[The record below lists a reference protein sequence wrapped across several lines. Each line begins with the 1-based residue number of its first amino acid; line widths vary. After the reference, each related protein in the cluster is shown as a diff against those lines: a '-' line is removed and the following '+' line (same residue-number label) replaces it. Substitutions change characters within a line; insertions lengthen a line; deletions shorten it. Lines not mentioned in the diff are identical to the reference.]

1 MAGNNWSEVRLTSNA
16 WVVSVDIRR
25 RILQRKMWWDA
36 GWVSYAETAPGY
48 RARMHG
54 GFCGAYRGN
63 AMDMIYILLESIRR
77 EADYVVIYEDDAV
90 PAHDIRARWEE
101 VRQQVPSDCGIL
113 ALGDINGESIV
124 RGKETLLYDRIRS
137 PFTRLV
143 PLEAENKGAHA
154 YVVMRCAMEALVQA
168 LMAQP
173 VSDLALARAYQYDP
187 RARAYGLQQ
196 QPLFAQHRLCG
207 LRPPHCPVRLCER
220 DRWMQAHGASYQ
232 PEEHWALPRLSR
244 IMELEE
250 DGASK
255 EVTDV
260 YILSNGRHG
269 RIPLYGEPLIVHLN
283 TDSTGIFGE
292 DDRHVLI
299 CRSDA
304 RDARRWFTPRD
315 LCLADWRGV
324 LMPTEAEW
332 QSYIPEYA
340 TYRRRSDKIPSTGWL
355 AWMLCRKQYPHAEIH
370 LVDFAPGGDIGTPK
384 WRGHDWELEERV
396 YRQAGVDIVRTI

>member
-36 GWVSYAETAPGY
+36 GWVWYAETAPGY
-48 RARMHG
+48 RAGTHG

-63 AMDMIYILLESIRR
+63 AMDVIYILLESIRR
-77 EADYVVIYEDDAV
+77 EAEYAVIFEDDAV

-101 VRQQVPSDCGIL
+101 LRQQVPSDCGIL

-154 YVVMRCAMEALVQA
+154 YIVMRCAMEALVQA

-173 VSDLALARAYQYDP
+173 VSDLAIARAYQYDP

-196 QPLFAQHRLCG
+196 SPLFAQHQLCRLT
-207 LRPPHCPVRLCER
+207 PPRCPVRLCER
-220 DRWMQAHGASYQ
+220 DKWMQSHGDYL
-232 PEEHWALPRLSR
+232 PEEHWALPPLSR
-244 IMELEE
+244 MMELEE
-250 DGASK
+250 TGASA

-269 RIPLYGEPLIVHLN
+269 RIPLCGEPLIVHLN

-315 LCLADWRGV
+315 LSLADWHGV
-324 LMPTEAEW
+324 LMPTEDEW
-332 QSYIPEYA
+332 RAYLPEYDCYKA
-340 TYRRRSDKIPSTGWL
+340 HRGKIPSTGFL
-355 AWMLCRKQYPHAEIH
+355 AWTLCRKQYPQAEVH

-384 WRGHDWELEERV
+384 WGGHDWELEDHV
-396 YRQAGVDIVRTI
+396 YHLAGVDMLRTV

>member
-1 MAGNNWSEVRLTSNA
+1 MAGNNWRAVELSTNA

-36 GWVSYAETAPGY
+36 GFISYPETAHGY
-48 RARMHG
+48 RAGTHG
-54 GFCGAYRGN
+54 GICGAYRGN
-63 AMDMIYILLESIRR
+63 AMDVIYILLESIRR
-77 EADYVVIYEDDAV
+77 GADYAVIFEDDAV

-124 RGKETLLYDRIRS
+124 RGKETLLYDRIRG

-154 YVVMRCAMEALVQA
+154 YIVMRGAMEALVQA

-173 VSDLALARAYQYDP
+173 VSDLAIARAYQYAP

-196 QPLFAQHRLCG
+196 SPLFAQHQLCRLT
-207 LRPPHCPVRLCER
+207 PPRCPVRLSER
-220 DRWMQAHGASYQ
+220 DKWMQSHGDYL
-232 PEEHWALPRLSR
+232 PEEHWALPSLSR
-244 IMELEE
+244 MMELEE
-250 DGASK
+250 TGASA

-260 YILSNGRHG
+260 YILSNGPHG

-315 LCLADWRGV
+315 LSLADWHGV
-324 LMPTEAEW
+324 LMPTEDEW
-332 QSYIPEYA
+332 RAYLPEYDCYKA
-340 TYRRRSDKIPSTGWL
+340 HRGKIPSTGFL
-355 AWMLCRKQYPHAEIH
+355 AWTLCRKQYPQAEVH

-384 WRGHDWELEERV
+384 WGGHDWELEDHV
-396 YRQAGVDIVRTI
+396 YHLAGVDMVRTV